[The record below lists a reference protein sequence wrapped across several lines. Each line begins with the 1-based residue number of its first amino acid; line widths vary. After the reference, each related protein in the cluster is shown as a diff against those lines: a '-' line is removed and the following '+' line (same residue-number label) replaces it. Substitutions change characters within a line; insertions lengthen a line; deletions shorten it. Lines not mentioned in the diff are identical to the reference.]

1 MNRLHGDGAV
11 FPAGDMGA
19 GRDAANAGGS
29 DETNA
34 DMGEPGLSGNAAGT
48 APDSAP
54 ISAEDAAVIL
64 AVETDPKQ
72 PGMYRLAVRL
82 PGGQEETGLTVHED
96 TLVGMRLL
104 KGRRLSREEW
114 DSLLSEQAAEEA
126 YRAAL
131 LMLQRKARTGRE
143 LEEALKR
150 KGFTPEAAGGAI
162 RRLKARG
169 LVDDAAYARR
179 FAEQRVALH
188 RKGSLLVRQELLKR
202 GVSKAETERALE
214 QVDRETELEA
224 ALALARKKWA
234 QIKGDRRER
243 KMKLITFLVRRGFPG
258 KMAKAAAE
266 RAAEEADASSDG
278 SEAE

>member
-1 MNRLHGDGAV
+1 MNRLDGDGAV
-11 FPAGDMGA
+11 FPAGDTGD
-19 GRDAANAGGS
+19 GRDAVAAVGG
-29 DETNA
+29 DEA
-34 DMGEPGLSGNAAGT
+34 DAEMEDPGLIGNAADT
-48 APDSAP
+48 AQDPAPVSTGDSA
-54 ISAEDAAVIL
+54 EIL

-72 PGMYRLAVRL
+72 PGMYRLTVRL
-82 PGGQEETGLTVHED
+82 PGGLEETQLAVHED

-104 KGRRLSREEW
+104 KGRRLDRKEW
-114 DSLLSEQAAEEA
+114 ESLLSAQAAEEA

-131 LMLQRKARTGRE
+131 MMLQRKARTGRE

-150 KGFTPEAAGGAI
+150 KGFSPEAAGGAI

-188 RKGSLLVRQELLKR
+188 RKGSLLVRQELLRR
-202 GVSKAETERALE
+202 GVSKAEADRALE

-224 ALALARKKWA
+224 AMALARKKWP

-243 KMKLITFLVRRGFPG
+243 KMKLTAFLVRRGFPG
-258 KMAKAAAE
+258 KLAKAAAE
-266 RAAEEADASSDG
+266 RAAEEADASLDG